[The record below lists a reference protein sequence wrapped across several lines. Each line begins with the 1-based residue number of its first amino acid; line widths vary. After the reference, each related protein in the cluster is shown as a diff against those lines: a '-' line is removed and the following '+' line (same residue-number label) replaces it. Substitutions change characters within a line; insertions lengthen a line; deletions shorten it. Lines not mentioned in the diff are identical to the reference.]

1 MSDAIGSFLRAID
14 EGVDAS
20 RSVVLRY
27 RNAVRFEN
35 DDQDDARFKRHLDR
49 TSLKEGLEIVPLME
63 YRGVSIDV
71 LDESSLMTT
80 GTLKSID
87 GCIAAAKSLFQ
98 GFERCIFESGGNTG
112 SALTRYGECVDLESY
127 FVVPAENLTILDSSI
142 FERSGAYLIAVDDP
156 GEVKPAAARLAE
168 IECLRRIPEPEWR
181 FQASTLIGCF
191 VLEQFIENGP
201 YDQMTQSISA
211 AFGPIGIYKVLTA
224 MGAGS
229 PLPRFVGIQQ
239 AANCPMY
246 RAWRG
251 QDAVPAKPVRSTARL
266 LTRVMYDSQPHTYG
280 TFEKLEQLLNET
292 DGDLETIDHDEFFRA
307 LDRKI
312 EGMSLIEILD
322 RAGIRIGLR
331 DGEVIEKA
339 GLIALI
345 GTLKQIDRGLIAGNS
360 RVLVCL
366 SGGTA
371 CPDGRA
377 VPDVHVADSSQ
388 IDRFFGRQS
397 RPLRSSHA

>member
-1 MSDAIGSFLRAID
+1 MSEAVEDFVRAID
-14 EGVDAS
+14 QDVDAS

-27 RNAVRFEN
+27 RDAVRFET
-35 DDQDDARFKRHLDR
+35 DVQEDARFKEHLDR
-49 TSLKEGLEIVPLME
+49 TSLQEGLRIVPLME

-87 GCIAAAKSLFQ
+87 GCIAAAKSLFE
-98 GFERCIFESGGNTG
+98 GFDRCLFESGGNTG
-112 SALTRYGECVDLESY
+112 SALTRYGECVGLETY
-127 FVVPAENLTILDSSI
+127 FVVPAENLTILDSPV
-142 FERSGAYLIAVDDP
+142 FERASAYLIAVDDP
-156 GEVKPAAARLAE
+156 GQVKPAAARLAE
-168 IECLRRIPEPEWR
+168 IEGLRRIPEPEWR

-191 VLEQFIENGP
+191 VLEHFIEHSA

-211 AFGPIGIYKVLTA
+211 AFGPIGIYKVLA
-224 MGAGS
+224 ALGEGS
-229 PLPRFVGIQQ
+229 RLPRFVGIQQ

-251 QDAVPAKPVRSTARL
+251 QGAEPARPVRSTAQL

-280 TFEKLEQLLNET
+280 TFDKLEQLLNET
-292 DGDLETIDHDEFFRA
+292 GGDLETIDHDEFFRA
-307 LDRKI
+307 LDRQI
-312 EGMSLIEILD
+312 EGMSLIELLD
-322 RAGIRIGLR
+322 QAGIRIGLR

-345 GTLKQIDRGLIAGNS
+345 GTLKQIDSGLMSANS

-371 CPDGRA
+371 CPDGKA
-377 VPDVHVADSSQ
+377 VPDVHIADSSQ
-388 IDRFFGRQS
+388 IDHWFGRQS